1 MDEWMNGERLMVM
14 KRYLYILIIMCVGA
28 WTQVHAQTQAD
39 STRSA
44 LKVAAQA
51 ITDWNTETMLDSL
64 DQEKLPKKVTCGILV
79 GANLNNFV
87 ITRDHH
93 TMHSHMR
100 IGAELGGF
108 VDFKITP
115 HFAIQPQVFFTAQ
128 QNHFSVADT
137 FNIAASDTT
146 NHLWSFGMDIPIYFL
161 GRFGNMK
168 QGYVQF
174 GGGIFTHFTFASNT
188 GKYKNVDNPLPAAS
202 KAPVKVSEKKDLQ
215 RYDYSR
221 LYTLHNN
228 HFGLCLMVG
237 YEFAFGMQI
246 NLHYKISL
254 SDIAGFY
261 SEMKGQEIADA
272 LIMPQTFSLTV
283 GYRWR

>member
-1 MDEWMNGERLMVM
+1 MKKIFIIVM
-14 KRYLYILIIMCVGA
+14 IGLVALRMS
-28 WTQVHAQTQAD
+28 AQTQVEND
-39 STRSA
+39 STNVVRLSA
-44 LKVAAQA
+44 AEA
-51 ITDWNTETMLDSL
+51 ITQWHTETMLDSL
-64 DQEKLPKKVTCGILV
+64 DQEKLPRKVTSGILA

-108 VDFKITP
+108 VDFSIVP
-115 HFAIQPQVFFTAQ
+115 HFSIQPQVLLTAQ

-137 FNIAASDTT
+137 LNISASDTT
-146 NHLWSFGMDIPIYFL
+146 NHLWSFGIDIPIYFL

-188 GKYKNVDNPLPAAS
+188 GKYKPVDNPLPASSPARMTA
-202 KAPVKVSEKKDLQ
+202 KTSEKVLPQ

-228 HFGLCLMVG
+228 HFGLCFLVG

-261 SEMKGQEIADA
+261 SEMKGQDIANA
-272 LIMPQTFSLTV
+272 LILPQTFSLTI
-283 GYRWR
+283 GYRFKK

>member
-1 MDEWMNGERLMVM
+1 MIV
-14 KRYLYILIIMCVGA
+14 CVCAGA
-28 WTQVHAQTQAD
+28 QAQVNND
-39 STRSA
+39 STKSA
-44 LKVAAQA
+44 MKAAAQA
-51 ITDWNTETMLDSL
+51 ITNWNTETMLDSL
-64 DQEKLPKKVTCGILV
+64 DQEKLPKKVTCGILA
-79 GANLNNFV
+79 GANLNNFL
-87 ITRDHH
+87 ITRSHQ

-108 VDFKITP
+108 VDFRITP
-115 HFAIQPQVFFTAQ
+115 HFSIQPQVFFTAQ
-128 QNHFSVADT
+128 QNHFSVSDT
-137 FNIAASDTT
+137 LNIAASDTT

-188 GKYKNVDNPLPAAS
+188 GKYKSVDNPLPAAS
-202 KAPVKVSEKKDLQ
+202 KAPAKAAKAEIP

-261 SEMKGQEIADA
+261 SEMKGQDIADA

>member
-1 MDEWMNGERLMVM
+1 M
-14 KRYLYILIIMCVGA
+14 KRSIYTLLLIACVCVGA
-28 WTQVHAQTQAD
+28 QAQVYND
-39 STRSA
+39 STAAFKSA
-44 LKVAAQA
+44 SDVLTK
-51 ITDWNTETMLDSL
+51 WNTETMLDSL
-64 DQEKLPKKVTCGILV
+64 DQNKLPKKVTCGILA
-79 GANLNNFV
+79 GANFNHFIIN
-87 ITRDHH
+87 RSHQ

-108 VDFKITP
+108 VDFSIVP
-115 HFAIQPQVFFTAQ
+115 HFTIQPQVLITAQ

-146 NHLWSFGMDIPIYFL
+146 NHLWSFGIDIPIYFL
-161 GRFGNMK
+161 GRFGNMR
-168 QGYVQF
+168 QGYIQF

-188 GKYKNVDNPLPAAS
+188 GKYKSVDNPLPASAPARAKS
-202 KAPVKVSEKKDLQ
+202 KTPTTPLE

-228 HFGLCLMVG
+228 HFGLCFTVG

-246 NLHYKISL
+246 NAYYKMSL

-261 SEMKGQEIADA
+261 SEMKGQEIANA
-272 LIMPQTFSLTV
+272 LIMPQTFSLTI
-283 GYRWR
+283 GYRFK

>member
-1 MDEWMNGERLMVM
+1 
-14 KRYLYILIIMCVGA
+14 MCVSA
-28 WTQVHAQTQAD
+28 QAQVYND
-39 STRSA
+39 STAAFKSA
-44 LKVAAQA
+44 SDVLTK
-51 ITDWNTETMLDSL
+51 WNTETMLDSL
-64 DQEKLPKKVTCGILV
+64 DQNKLPKKVTCGILA
-79 GANLNNFV
+79 GANFNHFI
-87 ITRDHH
+87 ITRSHQ

-108 VDFKITP
+108 VDFSIIP
-115 HFAIQPQVFFTAQ
+115 HFTIQPQVLLTAQ

-146 NHLWSFGMDIPIYFL
+146 NHLWSFGIDIPIYFL
-161 GRFGNMK
+161 GRFGNMR
-168 QGYVQF
+168 QGYIQF

-188 GKYKNVDNPLPAAS
+188 GKYKSVDNPLPAS
-202 KAPVKVSEKKDLQ
+202 APARAKGKTPTTPLE

-228 HFGLCLMVG
+228 HFGLCFTVG

-246 NLHYKISL
+246 NAYYKMSL

-261 SEMKGQEIADA
+261 SEMKGQQIANA
-272 LIMPQTFSLTV
+272 LIMPQTFSLTI
-283 GYRWR
+283 GYRFK

>member
-1 MDEWMNGERLMVM
+1 M
-14 KRYLYILIIMCVGA
+14 KKIFLIVVIGCMA
-28 WTQVHAQTQAD
+28 LRMSAQTQVEND
-39 STRSA
+39 STNVVRLSA
-44 LKVAAQA
+44 AEA
-51 ITDWNTETMLDSL
+51 ITQWNTETMLDSL
-64 DQEKLPKKVTCGILV
+64 DQEKLPRKVTSGILA
-79 GANLNNFV
+79 GANLKNFV

-108 VDFKITP
+108 VDFSIVP
-115 HFAIQPQVFFTAQ
+115 HFSIQPQVLLTAQ
-128 QNHFSVADT
+128 QNHFSVSDT
-137 FNIAASDTT
+137 LNISASDTT
-146 NHLWSFGMDIPIYFL
+146 NHLWSFGIDIPIYFL

-188 GKYKNVDNPLPAAS
+188 GKYKPVDNPLPSSSPARMTA
-202 KAPVKVSEKKDLQ
+202 KTSEKVLPQ

-228 HFGLCLMVG
+228 HFGLCFLVG

-261 SEMKGQEIADA
+261 SEMKGQDIANA
-272 LIMPQTFSLTV
+272 LILPQTFSLTI
-283 GYRWR
+283 GYRFKK